1 MKKQLP
7 RHFRDASLMG
17 KINIVIGILTL
28 VLTTLITAISIFYY
42 SFILSDRQFERTKQ
56 AAQNA
61 SETLNYN
68 YKNIMDRLTAICGT
82 AEFSSD
88 IRMLASPSVSYIV
101 QERLV
106 QNELSDLAGCNYLV
120 QSALVLSGDGKT
132 AYSLYKNPLPDTAEF
147 FTEEELYGLHGVT
160 CLPIR
165 QSPLRSRVPVLPLVV
180 PIRVNEAEY
189 AVVNI
194 TDEPSDVY
202 VVVYLD
208 CTKLLQSLTLASTGL
223 AEGTYYLF
231 TEDGVPL
238 SPSSYDKK
246 TNPLMLPETDALIRT
261 LTETDE
267 THTAAQTSD
276 FYLAASHMAK
286 SGLILL
292 ECVPKEP
299 FYDIF
304 GPTIDFL
311 AIVLFLVVG
320 ILLVIS
326 RMMTRYITRP
336 VTQLMAIVERIR
348 ENRYEHKQELGTGD
362 EMGHLCTAINQMHD
376 TIQKQMER
384 IKQEESEKYMAEIR
398 LLTEQI
404 NPHFLYNTL
413 DCIQSEVK
421 RGESD
426 TAANMIQYLAEYLR
440 IGLSNGADLIPLSS
454 EIRHA
459 NAYVRL
465 MNQRFGQSIRFMY
478 HLAPGLSHH
487 LIVKTI
493 LQPLVENS
501 IKHGFGVDSPGIP
514 ISTPAIE
521 VIITAEEDE
530 LVININDNGSG
541 FEPSELDELL
551 KKSSTAKGGHVG
563 ILNVYQRLTAYYG
576 AEKVYI
582 SFSSIPYYC
591 NVISIRIPLG
601 S

>member
-1 MKKQLP
+1 MKQYIP
-7 RHFRDASLMG
+7 RHFKDASLMG
-17 KINIVIGILTL
+17 KINIVIGGLTL
-28 VLTTLITAISIFYY
+28 ALTTVITAISIFYY
-42 SFILSDRQFERTKQ
+42 SFILSDRLFERTQQ

-61 SETLNYN
+61 AETLNYN
-68 YKNIMDRLTAICGT
+68 YRNIMERMTAICGT

-88 IRMLASPSVSYIV
+88 IRILTSPDISYIV
-101 QERLV
+101 KERLV

-120 QSALVLSGDGKT
+120 QSSLILSGDGNT
-132 AYSLYKNPLPDTAEF
+132 AYSLYRNPLSNSSAIFSPD
-147 FTEEELYGLHGVT
+147 ELESVKGVT

-165 QSPLRSRVPVLPLVV
+165 HSPLRTSVPVLPMII
-180 PIRVNEAEY
+180 PIRLNFAEY
-189 AVVNI
+189 AVVTA
-194 TDEPSDVY
+194 TDEPADIY

-208 CTKLLQSLTLASTGL
+208 CSKLLQSVTLASTGL

-231 TEDGVPL
+231 TDEGTPL
-238 SPSSYDKK
+238 ITDSPDQKHS
-246 TNPLMLPETDALIRT
+246 PLTLPETEALIRSLAKTDQT
-261 LTETDE
+261 LVS
-267 THTAAQTSD
+267 AQTSD
-276 FYLAASHMAK
+276 FYLAASRMPK

-292 ECVPKEP
+292 GCVPKEP
-299 FYDIF
+299 VNSIF
-304 GPTIDFL
+304 GPTIGIL
-311 AIVLFLVVG
+311 LTVLFLVVG
-320 ILLVIS
+320 LLLVIS
-326 RMMTRYITRP
+326 LLMTRYITRP
-336 VTQLMAIVERIR
+336 VKQLVSIVELIR
-348 ENRYEHKQELGTGD
+348 KNRYNHKQDLGTGD
-362 EMGHLCTAINQMHD
+362 EMGHLCSAINHMHD

-459 NAYVRL
+459 NAYVKL

-514 ISTPAIE
+514 ISTPTIE
-521 VIITAEEDE
+521 VIVTEQEDT
-530 LVININDNGSG
+530 LIININDNGSG
-541 FEPSELDELL
+541 FDPSALEQLIQE
-551 KKSSTAKGGHVG
+551 KSSGQSGHVG
-563 ILNVYQRLTAYYG
+563 LLNVYQRLTAYYG
-576 AEKVYI
+576 TDRVDI
-582 SFSSIPYYC
+582 SFHSIPYYC
-591 NVISIRIPLG
+591 SVISIRLPLT

>member
-1 MKKQLP
+1 MEQNTVE
-7 RHFRDASLMG
+7 FTA
-17 KINIVIGILTL
+17 
-28 VLTTLITAISIFYY
+28 VLADDEYSVLEGVKTAIDWESLGIR
-42 SFILSDRQFERTKQ
+42 I
-56 AAQNA
+56 AALA
-61 SETLNYN
+61 SNGHEALDAIIK
-68 YKNIMDRLTAICGT
+68 YKPDLAII
-82 AEFSSD
+82 D
-88 IRMLASPSVSYIV
+88 IRMPDLTGIQVI
-101 QERLV
+101 ERCR
-106 QNELSDLAGCNYLV
+106 NAGI
-120 QSALVLSGDGKT
+120 STDFIILSGYDDFSYAKEAMRYGAK
-132 AYSLYKNPLPDTAEF
+132 AYLLKPLNS
-147 FTEEELYGLHGVT
+147 TELTDEI

-311 AIVLFLVVG
+311 VIVLFLVVG

-362 EMGHLCTAINQMHD
+362 EIGHLCTAINQMHD

>member
-1 MKKQLP
+1 
-7 RHFRDASLMG
+7 MG
-17 KINIVIGILTL
+17 KINIVIGGLTL
-28 VLTTLITAISIFYY
+28 ALTTVITAISIFYY
-42 SFILSDRQFERTKQ
+42 SFILSDRLFERTQQ

-61 SETLNYN
+61 AETLNYN
-68 YKNIMDRLTAICGT
+68 YRNIMERMTAICGT

-88 IRMLASPSVSYIV
+88 IRILTSPDISYIV
-101 QERLV
+101 KERLV

-120 QSALVLSGDGKT
+120 QSSLILSGDGNT
-132 AYSLYKNPLPDTAEF
+132 AYSLYRNPLSNSSAIFSPD
-147 FTEEELYGLHGVT
+147 ELESVKGVT

-165 QSPLRSRVPVLPLVV
+165 HSPLRTSVPVLPMII
-180 PIRVNEAEY
+180 PIRLNFAEY
-189 AVVNI
+189 AVVTA
-194 TDEPSDVY
+194 TDEPADIY

-208 CTKLLQSLTLASTGL
+208 CSKLLQSVTLASTGL

-231 TEDGVPL
+231 TDEGTPL
-238 SPSSYDKK
+238 ITDSPDQKHS
-246 TNPLMLPETDALIRT
+246 PLTLPETEALIRSLAKTDQT
-261 LTETDE
+261 LVS
-267 THTAAQTSD
+267 AQTSD
-276 FYLAASHMAK
+276 FYLAASRMPK

-292 ECVPKEP
+292 GCVPKEP
-299 FYDIF
+299 VNSIF
-304 GPTIDFL
+304 GPTIGIL
-311 AIVLFLVVG
+311 LTVLFLVVG
-320 ILLVIS
+320 LLLVIS
-326 RMMTRYITRP
+326 LLMTRYITRP
-336 VTQLMAIVERIR
+336 VKQLVSIVELIR
-348 ENRYEHKQELGTGD
+348 KNRYDHKQDLGTGD
-362 EMGHLCTAINQMHD
+362 EMGHLCSAINHMHD

-459 NAYVRL
+459 NAYVKL

-514 ISTPAIE
+514 ISTPTIE
-521 VIITAEEDE
+521 VIVTEQEDT
-530 LVININDNGSG
+530 LIININDNGSG
-541 FEPSELDELL
+541 FDPSALEQLIQE
-551 KKSSTAKGGHVG
+551 KSSEQSGHVG
-563 ILNVYQRLTAYYG
+563 LLNVYQRLTAYYG
-576 AEKVYI
+576 TDRVDI
-582 SFSSIPYYC
+582 SFHSIPYYC
-591 NVISIRIPLG
+591 SVISIRLPLT

>member
-1 MKKQLP
+1 MKQYIP
-7 RHFRDASLMG
+7 RHFKDASLMG
-17 KINIVIGILTL
+17 KINIVIGGLTL
-28 VLTTLITAISIFYY
+28 ALTTVITAISIFYY
-42 SFILSDRQFERTKQ
+42 SFILSDRLFERTQQ

-61 SETLNYN
+61 AETLNYN
-68 YKNIMDRLTAICGT
+68 YRNIMERMTAICGT

-88 IRMLASPSVSYIV
+88 IRILTSPDISYIV
-101 QERLV
+101 KERLV

-120 QSALVLSGDGKT
+120 QSSLILSGDGNT
-132 AYSLYKNPLPDTAEF
+132 AYSLYRNPLSNSSAIFSPD
-147 FTEEELYGLHGVT
+147 ELESVKGVT

-165 QSPLRSRVPVLPLVV
+165 HSPLRTSVPVLPMII
-180 PIRVNEAEY
+180 PIRLNFAEY
-189 AVVNI
+189 AVVTA
-194 TDEPSDVY
+194 TDEPADIY

-208 CTKLLQSLTLASTGL
+208 CSKLLQSVTLASTGL

-231 TEDGVPL
+231 TDEGTPL
-238 SPSSYDKK
+238 ITDSPDQKHS
-246 TNPLMLPETDALIRT
+246 PLTLPETEALIRSLAKTDQT
-261 LTETDE
+261 LVS
-267 THTAAQTSD
+267 AQTSD
-276 FYLAASHMAK
+276 FYLAASRMPK

-292 ECVPKEP
+292 GCVPKEP
-299 FYDIF
+299 VNSIF
-304 GPTIDFL
+304 GPTIGIL
-311 AIVLFLVVG
+311 LTVLFLVVG
-320 ILLVIS
+320 LLLVIS
-326 RMMTRYITRP
+326 LLMTRYITRP
-336 VTQLMAIVERIR
+336 VKQLVSIVELIR
-348 ENRYEHKQELGTGD
+348 KNRYDHKQDLGTGD
-362 EMGHLCTAINQMHD
+362 EMGHLCSAINHMHD

-459 NAYVRL
+459 NAYVKL

-514 ISTPAIE
+514 ISTPTIE
-521 VIITAEEDE
+521 VIVTEQEDT
-530 LVININDNGSG
+530 LIININDNGSG
-541 FEPSELDELL
+541 FDPSALEQLIQE
-551 KKSSTAKGGHVG
+551 KSSEQSGHVG
-563 ILNVYQRLTAYYG
+563 LLNVYQRLTAYYG
-576 AEKVYI
+576 TDRVDI
-582 SFSSIPYYC
+582 SFHSIPYYC
-591 NVISIRIPLG
+591 SVISIRLPLT

>member
-1 MKKQLP
+1 
-7 RHFRDASLMG
+7 
-17 KINIVIGILTL
+17 
-28 VLTTLITAISIFYY
+28 
-42 SFILSDRQFERTKQ
+42 
-56 AAQNA
+56 
-61 SETLNYN
+61 
-68 YKNIMDRLTAICGT
+68 
-82 AEFSSD
+82 
-88 IRMLASPSVSYIV
+88 
-101 QERLV
+101 
-106 QNELSDLAGCNYLV
+106 
-120 QSALVLSGDGKT
+120 
-132 AYSLYKNPLPDTAEF
+132 
-147 FTEEELYGLHGVT
+147 
-160 CLPIR
+160 
-165 QSPLRSRVPVLPLVV
+165 
-180 PIRVNEAEY
+180 
-189 AVVNI
+189 
-194 TDEPSDVY
+194 
-202 VVVYLD
+202 
-208 CTKLLQSLTLASTGL
+208 
-223 AEGTYYLF
+223 
-231 TEDGVPL
+231 
-238 SPSSYDKK
+238 
-246 TNPLMLPETDALIRT
+246 MLPETDALIRT

-311 AIVLFLVVG
+311 VIVLFLVVG

-362 EMGHLCTAINQMHD
+362 EIGHLCTAINQMHD

-493 LQPLVENS
+493 LQPLVENAIVHGIIPKGS
-501 IKHGFGVDSPGIP
+501 KGNIWITVKKVHNEILFLVTDDGLGLGAKQKDGEQTGKASYGLRNVDARIKMYFGEDYGVRLEPG
-514 ISTPAIE
+514 E
-521 VIITAEEDE
+521 
-530 LVININDNGSG
+530 NGC
-541 FEPSELDELL
+541 
-551 KKSSTAKGGHVG
+551 
-563 ILNVYQRLTAYYG
+563 G
-576 AEKVYI
+576 AV
-582 SFSSIPYYC
+582 S
-591 NVISIRIPLG
+591 VIRIPARMG
-601 S
+601 GDGNEDFIGG

>member
-1 MKKQLP
+1 MKKPLP
-7 RHFRDASLMG
+7 RHFKDAPLME
-17 KINIVIGILTL
+17 KISIVIGMLTL
-28 VLTTLITAISIFYY
+28 ALTILITAISIFYY

-56 AAQNA
+56 AVLNA

-82 AEFSSD
+82 AEFASD
-88 IRMLASPSVSYIV
+88 IRMLTSPSVLYTV

-106 QNELSDLAGCNYLV
+106 QNELSDLAGCNYMV
-120 QSALVLSGDGKT
+120 QSALVLSGDGTT

-147 FTEEELYGLHGVT
+147 FSRKELDEVHGVT

-194 TDEPSDVY
+194 MDKPSDIY

-208 CTKLLQSLTLASTGL
+208 CGKLLQSLTLASTGL

-238 SPSSYDKK
+238 SPSSSGKK
-246 TNPLMLPETDALIRT
+246 TNPLLLPETNALIRS
-261 LTETDE
+261 LTETDQ
-267 THTAAQTSD
+267 TQAAVQSSD
-276 FYLAASHMAK
+276 FYLAASHMTK

-299 FYDIF
+299 LNEIF
-304 GPTIDFL
+304 GPTIN
-311 AIVLFLVVG
+311 FLVMTLCIAVG
-320 ILLVIS
+320 LLFVIS
-326 RMMTRYITRP
+326 LMMTRYITLP
-336 VTQLMAIVERIR
+336 VTQLMSIVELIR
-348 ENRYEHKQELGTGD
+348 KNRYEHKLDLGTRD
-362 EMGHLCTAINQMHD
+362 EMGHLCIAINHMHD
-376 TIQKQMER
+376 TIQQQMER

-421 RGESD
+421 RGEAD
-426 TAANMIQYLAEYLR
+426 TAANMIQYLAEYMR

-501 IKHGFGVDSPGIP
+501 IKHGFGVDAPGIP

-521 VIITAEEDE
+521 VIVTEKEQQ

-541 FEPSELDELL
+541 FEPSDLEELL
-551 KKSSTAKGGHVG
+551 KNSSTVKSGHVG
-563 ILNVYQRLTAYYG
+563 VLNVYQRLTAYYG
-576 AEKVYI
+576 KENVGF

-591 NVISIRIPLG
+591 NVITIRLPLI